1 MTSLHVGS
9 ANYYNNIYYM
19 GSCCRVQEHNIQVQV
34 QAIEQVRRIATSA
47 IPITDATNWNLA

>member
-19 GSCCRVQEHNIQVQV
+19 GSSLYDNRQLFVGKLICVYSCNEI
-34 QAIEQVRRIATSA
+34 
-47 IPITDATNWNLA
+47 